1 MNRRKNLKKWQA
13 GVILLFCL
21 VLLASLSLLVASALE
36 SILLHERAA
45 ANMDRFRASFAL
57 AEAALRDAEGE
68 IALQCPALVG
78 AATRSIWPQQLE
90 ADATWWNSNGVA
102 SEIEFA
108 RLFVE
113 SWRQAQEDLNT
124 SGGFEVEGDAAL
136 VEVVAQEGRTDLALL
151 RVTDGGLR
159 GPGGVAAAGAL
170 DFDHIGAEA
179 CHQLRRKGQCG
190 HLLGCKH
197 PDAFERFGFTR
208 ESGVGDLA
216 ESHGTRRPALIAR
229 LFRTMLMCRVAMMQ
243 SPAPSHT

>member
-1 MNRRKNLKKWQA
+1 MKWQA

-113 SWRQAQEDLNT
+113 SWRQAGLAEDEPVPVYYRIT
-124 SGGFEVEGDAAL
+124 ARGEAAGGTASIVQ
-136 VEVVAQEGRTDLALL
+136 VVGTLFC
-151 RVTDGGLR
+151 DG
-159 GPGGVAAAGAL
+159 AAAS
-170 DFDHIGAEA
+170 
-179 CHQLRRKGQCG
+179 GQQ
-190 HLLGCKH
+190 
-197 PDAFERFGFTR
+197 
-208 ESGVGDLA
+208 
-216 ESHGTRRPALIAR
+216 R
-229 LFRTMLMCRVAMMQ
+229 LSWRQWF
-243 SPAPSHT
+243 P